1 MNTEIEPRSRLAE
14 LLWKL
19 NVTNKE
25 AAENLGVHERTI
37 YKWLA
42 GHRDIPAMVFIT
54 LQLMLD
60 KKAATV
66 MK

>member
-1 MNTEIEPRSRLAE
+1 MSMDMEPRQRLAD

-42 GHRDIPAMVFIT
+42 GNRDIPAMVFIT
-54 LQLMLD
+54 LQLLLD
-60 KKAATV
+60 KKASTV
-66 MK
+66 TK

>member
-1 MNTEIEPRSRLAE
+1 MDTVIEPRQRLAE

-25 AAENLGVHERTI
+25 AALNLGVHERTI

-42 GHRDIPAMVFIT
+42 GNRDIPAMVFIT
-54 LQLMLD
+54 LQLLLD
-60 KKAATV
+60 KKAATL

>member
-1 MNTEIEPRSRLAE
+1 MNTEIEPRSRLAD

-42 GHRDIPAMVFIT
+42 GNRDIPAMVFIT
-54 LQLMLD
+54 LQLLLD

>member
-1 MNTEIEPRSRLAE
+1 METIIEPRQRLAE

-25 AAENLGVHERTI
+25 AAVNLGVHERTI

-42 GHRDIPAMVFIT
+42 GNRDIPAMAFIT
-54 LQLMLD
+54 LQLMLE
-60 KKAATV
+60 KKEATIT
-66 MK
+66 K

>member
-1 MNTEIEPRSRLAE
+1 MDMEPRQRLAD

-42 GHRDIPAMVFIT
+42 GNRDIPAMVFIT
-54 LQLMLD
+54 LQLLLD
-60 KKAATV
+60 KKASTV
-66 MK
+66 TK

>member
-1 MNTEIEPRSRLAE
+1 MEAVYEPRQRLAE

-25 AAENLGVHERTI
+25 AAANLGVHERTI

-42 GHRDIPAMVFIT
+42 GHRDIPSMVFIT
-54 LQLMLD
+54 LQLLLD

-66 MK
+66 TK